1 MARVAAMP
9 LPFAWPSWEYQ
20 DVSIPYDGS
29 WAAALDELG
38 REGWMLI
45 SIVHDE
51 GVDDDAEVRAVL
63 MRPKSGVGS
72 AAKAEGRVTKRKSKT
87 TETGHEQVVDDGDEE
102 P

>member
-1 MARVAAMP
+1 MARAAMP

-51 GVDDDAEVRAVL
+51 GVDEDKEVRAVL
-63 MRPKSGVGS
+63 MRPKSGVGTT
-72 AAKAEGRVTKRKSKT
+72 AKAQGRVKKRTSQT
-87 TETGHEQVVDDGDEE
+87 TETGHEQVVEDDGDEE